1 MTSKEKLKGKIY
13 SVYSN
18 LSGHNIN
25 RSTKIPTDLV
35 VETYGELTIN
45 GYEQLLGNKSWE
57 GYNFYDLGSG
67 VGKVVMYSHLL
78 SDFDKSIGVEFNK
91 DRHNHAKTAQKKLA
105 SKSKTRKTRKNK
117 GNQLVF
123 HKGNMFNKKYFNNKK
138 NSVYF
143 ISNLCFTE
151 TMNTK
156 LTKYFNKYRANKK
169 YKTIIFSSKRLSELN
184 YKSEETLNAH
194 MTWNDSSNIY
204 KYEL

>member
-1 MTSKEKLKGKIY
+1 MTSKEKLKEKID

-25 RSTKIPTDLV
+25 RSTKIPNDLV

-45 GYEQLLGNKSWE
+45 GYEQLLGDRSWE

-91 DRHNHAKTAQKKLA
+91 DRHNHAKTAQKKLS
-105 SKSKTRKTRKNK
+105 SKRKTRKTRKTK
-117 GNQLVF
+117 GKQLVF
-123 HKGNMFNKKYFNNKK
+123 HKGNMFHKKYFNNNK

-151 TMNTK
+151 TMNAK
-156 LTKYFNKYRANKK
+156 LSKYFNKYRANKK
-169 YKTIIFSSKRLSELN
+169 YKTTIFSSKRLPELN